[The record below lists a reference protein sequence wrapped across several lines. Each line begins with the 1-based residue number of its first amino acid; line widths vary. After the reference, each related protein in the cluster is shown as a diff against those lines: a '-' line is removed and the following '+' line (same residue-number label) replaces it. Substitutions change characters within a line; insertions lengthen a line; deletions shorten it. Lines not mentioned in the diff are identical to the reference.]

1 MFNCIRFN
9 NDSSS
14 WALKKR
20 KKMAKKI
27 RHSGTLAEGHV
38 IIWNIKSSQTLFKEG
53 YFGKPLGIFKPKD
66 FEFEAPLILDM
77 IEAYYLTQ
85 ENKLTTHS
93 GADQKKVSMKKIEEI
108 CRAQYGDFDE
118 KYLVYSHLRKKGYIV
133 TPGIKFGCVF
143 AVYERGPGI
152 DHAPYLVDVLKPG
165 DKLTALGIVLTG
177 RLATTVKKQFIIAI
191 SDKRKETV
199 DFLSF
204 DWWRA

>member
-1 MFNCIRFN
+1 
-9 NDSSS
+9 
-14 WALKKR
+14 
-20 KKMAKKI
+20 MAKKI

-85 ENKLTTHS
+85 ENKLATHS

-191 SDKRKETV
+191 SNKRKETV